1 MDILTTFFSV
11 PLTGFGAGMALAA
24 LTTLVFAYIWC
35 AKKCV
40 VYGVWIRLCVLAL
53 PLMLLGSRVLY
64 AIGNV
69 LYYTRTAGNVWLML
83 NFWEGGASVL
93 GALLGLILAAALT
106 ERWTHAK
113 PGVLL
118 DAVGFGF
125 LPGVCIERLFEKG
138 TELGMGQT
146 IDGGWMAEHPFFAVD
161 DGYGYIVNAVFHYEA
176 VVAAVLFVVLAV
188 WMLIRRGNPGCDG
201 DLLLGGL
208 TLFGVC
214 QALLESLRNDG
225 HMLIGFVRVNQIVSI
240 VLPVA
245 ALTVWTIRAHKGFRE
260 FDWKLLL
267 CWILAA
273 GGIAVATV
281 QEFAVDS
288 SDNVLLDYG
297 IMAAALA
304 LVAFAAFAARNLA
317 LKRKA

>member
-1 MDILTTFFSV
+1 MDILTTVFSV

-24 LTTLVFAYIWC
+24 LTTLVFAYIR
-35 AKKCV
+35 CV
-40 VYGVWIRLCVLAL
+40 RNGVGYGVWIRLCVLAL
-53 PLMLLGSRVLY
+53 PLMLIGSRVLY
-64 AIGNV
+64 AIGNI

-106 ERWTHAK
+106 ERWTHVK
-113 PGVLL
+113 HGVLL

-245 ALTVWTIRAHKGFRE
+245 ALTVWTIRAHKGFRG
-260 FDWKLLL
+260 FDWKLLVF
-267 CWILAA
+267 WVLAA

-317 LKRKA
+317 LERKA

>member
-1 MDILTTFFSV
+1 MDILTTVFSV

-24 LTTLVFAYIWC
+24 LTTLVFAYIRC
-35 AKKCV
+35 ARKGIG
-40 VYGVWIRLCVLAL
+40 YGAWIRLCVLAL
-53 PLMLLGSRVLY
+53 PLMLIGSRVLY
-64 AIGNV
+64 AIGNI

-138 TELGMGQT
+138 TELGMGQV